1 MDFRKGLIALSLCIS
16 LPAMGEIRT
25 LIDARE
31 TKPSNMTVPT
41 TPNSRVSFRI
51 CDECD
56 LETARLT
63 PETVLIVNGERMEF
77 VDFRKALLV
86 LRARSDGYALVSVNT
101 ETKTVASLMVAD

>member
-1 MDFRKGLIALSLCIS
+1 MDFRKGLIALALCVS

-41 TPNSRVSFRI
+41 TPNSRVSFRT

-63 PETVLIVNGERMEF
+63 PDTAYTVNGERMEF
-77 VDFRKALLV
+77 VDFRKALLA
-86 LRARSDGYALVSVNT
+86 LRSRNDGYALVSVDT
-101 ETKTVASLMVAD
+101 DTKTVASLMVAD